1 MIGNKI
7 VNKLTKVSA
16 TSPQNNSGTVT
27 NETENIRLDRE
38 IPKEGYLFPERKKK
52 ISNVLILV

>member
-38 IPKEGYLFPERKKK
+38 IPKEGYLFPEKKTK
-52 ISNVLILV
+52 KFLMF